1 MDIKLAPN
9 NSQLEIYLLNCLIN
23 KMVWFDWISDKLF
36 YSKDLVNIF
45 KKIKEL
51 NEKWLEFESDL
62 ILRDSNISESV
73 LRVVIDTF
81 YLWDIQNVIKELKEL
96 AVARYIYKVCN
107 NWIINIFSKNWYDVK
122 EDIIKQLEKIEWTSK
137 ELDIS
142 DFAIEYLQ
150 SLDWLAKYYNTWYYK
165 LDEKIKLKSWQLI
178 FVAGRPWMWK
188 TTVMQNMAL
197 RQSKDKKVLFISL
210 EMTGIELVER
220 FVCMTSW
227 KSIDDISKLDNTWL
241 ISEKLSELLENQ
253 LRIKDNVYTMQNIED
268 VIRQHKVKDWL
279 DIVYVDYLWLIQWTK
294 KTIIENL
301 TEITK
306 SLKRIAKKYKII
318 LVVWS
323 QLNRDV
329 EKRMDKE
336 PQLSDLRDSW
346 SIEQDADIVL
356 MLHREDYYDE
366 YTDNKNKITILI
378 RKNRNWKVWK
388 VLMDTDLSCFRIN

>member
-1 MDIKLAPN
+1 
-9 NSQLEIYLLNCLIN
+9 
-23 KMVWFDWISDKLF
+23 MVWFDWISDKLF
-36 YSKDLVNIF
+36 YSRDLVKIF
-45 KKIKEL
+45 KKVKEL
-51 NEKWLEFESDL
+51 NEKWLEFENDL
-62 ILRDSNISESV
+62 ILKDNDISENV
-73 LRVVIDTF
+73 LKNVLDSF
-81 YLWDIQNVIKELKEL
+81 YLWDVQNVIKELKEL

-107 NWIINIFSKNWYDVK
+107 NWMINIFSKNWYDVK

-142 DFAIEYLQ
+142 DFALEYLD
-150 SLDWLAKYYNTWYYK
+150 SLDWLAKYYSTWYYQ
-165 LDEKIKLKSWQLI
+165 LDEKIKLKSWQLVFI
-178 FVAGRPWMWK
+178 AGRPWMWK
-188 TTVMQNMAL
+188 TTVMQNIAL
-197 RQSKDKKVLFISL
+197 RQSKHKKVLFISL
-210 EMTGIELVER
+210 EMTGVELVER

-268 VIRQHKVKDWL
+268 IIRQHKVKDWL
-279 DIVYVDYLWLIQWTK
+279 DIVYIDYLWLIQWTK
-294 KTIIENL
+294 KTIIENI
-301 TEITK
+301 TDITK
-306 SLKRIAKKYKII
+306 SLKIIAKKYDIN
-318 LVVWS
+318 LVVWA

-329 EKRMDKE
+329 EKRVDKE

-378 RKNRNWKVWK
+378 RKQRNWKVWK
-388 VLMDTDLSCFRIN
+388 IFMNTDLSCFRIN